1 MSTRLESMDL
11 MTARKAKPLVQL
23 FPKSCTATPYLRDH
37 KRSDQTQFH
46 HRSGFYSVLQPTH
59 FRVLLWIHCSS
70 FFMALLFSLMAVA
83 ADCRSSDGV
92 LLKDVSESELVG
104 MDDKLDEEGNWLR
117 MFPVS
122 SLILVEMEKFD

>member
-1 MSTRLESMDL
+1 
-11 MTARKAKPLVQL
+11 
-23 FPKSCTATPYLRDH
+23 
-37 KRSDQTQFH
+37 
-46 HRSGFYSVLQPTH
+46 
-59 FRVLLWIHCSS
+59 
-70 FFMALLFSLMAVA
+70 MALLFSLMAVA

>member
-1 MSTRLESMDL
+1 MV
-11 MTARKAKPLVQL
+11 A
-23 FPKSCTATPYLRDH
+23 
-37 KRSDQTQFH
+37 
-46 HRSGFYSVLQPTH
+46 
-59 FRVLLWIHCSS
+59 
-70 FFMALLFSLMAVA
+70 A